1 MWKAIRNL
9 GHFVSSR
16 FSFMVGNGQRVIFWK
31 DKWCGTSPLCDSFPS
46 LFVLAAAKEVW
57 VSDLWT
63 VSARGEMEGSWNP
76 RFTRRFNDWEL
87 DEVENLLGRLCEERV
102 MLEEEERVR
111 WSVSKDGNFLV
122 KSLYKVLEPDSLVCF
137 QVKLIWN
144 S

>member
-1 MWKAIRNL
+1 
-9 GHFVSSR
+9 
-16 FSFMVGNGQRVIFWK
+16 MVGNGQSVIFWK

-46 LFVLAAAKEVW
+46 LFVLAAAKEAW